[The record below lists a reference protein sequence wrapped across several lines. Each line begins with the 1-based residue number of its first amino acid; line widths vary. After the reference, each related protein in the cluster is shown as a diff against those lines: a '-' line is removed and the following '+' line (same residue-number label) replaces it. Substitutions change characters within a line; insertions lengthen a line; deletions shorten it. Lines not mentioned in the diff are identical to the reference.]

1 MLDEIDYCAFNV
13 NHDVELFEGRI
24 KPKQKMSYPKI
35 NCFRVQLRVTHIT
48 DSDDLFKFA
57 KEHARKNMCGQ
68 TDNKLDVLLLAY
80 G

>member
-1 MLDEIDYCAFNV
+1 MC
-13 NHDVELFEGRI
+13 R
-24 KPKQKMSYPKI
+24 
-35 NCFRVQLRVTHIT
+35 RVQLRVTHIT

>member
-1 MLDEIDYCAFNV
+1 MC
-13 NHDVELFEGRI
+13 R
-24 KPKQKMSYPKI
+24 
-35 NCFRVQLRVTHIT
+35 RVQQTHT

-80 G
+80 GWCTQLKKEWRKEFPSTT